1 MDKGQKFKMIT
12 NIITLSLTT
21 LLLVFTLFGWYVTNS
36 KAEVSGITGV
46 SASDNSVTMLDE
58 VKAIRYSLNGD
69 TTTNTYHKDSSGRLE
84 LVKSIVY
91 TYSTNTT
98 ETITDF
104 GDDPVYFVVNE
115 MLPGEHVDITIG
127 YNIDSS
133 KDGKSYD
140 IYLKNIVGD
149 YFEVDGKIHYVT
161 GAFRYKNISL
171 KDANLDD
178 VSDFTADTEYTWFN
192 HYSISTND
200 SATLDMSILTH
211 TWDSDY
217 GALYYTFSIYEDFT
231 QYYRLIAQAENSYGN
246 LLSRKNFNIGEIYL
260 FLK

>member
-36 KAEVSGITGV
+36 KAEVSGVTGV
-46 SASDNSVTMLDE
+46 TASDNSVTMLDE

-69 TTTNTYHKDSSGRLE
+69 TTTNTYHKDSDGRLI
-84 LVKSIVY
+84 LVESIVY
-91 TYSTNTT
+91 TALTNTT
-98 ETITDF
+98 ENVEVEENT
-104 GDDPVYFVVNE
+104 YFVINE

-127 YNIDSS
+127 YNINSS
-133 KDGKSYD
+133 KDGKDYN

-149 YFEVDGKIHYVT
+149 EFIVDGKTHYVT

-171 KDANLDD
+171 KDANEVDAP
-178 VSDFTADTEYTWFN
+178 DFTADTEYTWFN
-192 HYSISTND
+192 HYSISTSD
-200 SATLDMSILTH
+200 SATLDMPILSH